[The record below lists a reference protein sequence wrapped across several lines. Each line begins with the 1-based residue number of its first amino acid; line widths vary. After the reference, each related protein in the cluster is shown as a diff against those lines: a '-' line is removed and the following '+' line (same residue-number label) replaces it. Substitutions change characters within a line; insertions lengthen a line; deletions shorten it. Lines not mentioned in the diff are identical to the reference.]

1 MSKPYCCSLSVR
13 VCIRTIAFQPSS
25 CTRLGCIDSME
36 PLVQRFVRLQMVE
49 LERAV
54 PWSVKAVF
62 EPRESWAAATVSCP
76 QLGLCFVLPVP
87 AGLGYAARSAPARP
101 PLWLPRWIVAAG
113 PWLLTSVLLS
123 CRRRAGDVAGGAA
136 PRRHRGLHHAL
147 QAHALRR
154 PPQGVGDCPCMRG
167 SAL

>member
-1 MSKPYCCSLSVR
+1 MSKPYCCSMSVR
-13 VCIRTIAFQPSS
+13 VCIRSIAFQPSS

-36 PLVQRFVRLQMVE
+36 PLLQRFVRLQMVE

-87 AGLGYAARSAPARP
+87 AGLGYVRSTFCARTPSV
-101 PLWLPRWIVAAG
+101 VAAQ
-113 PWLLTSVLLS
+113 VQLLS
-123 CRRRAGDVAGGAA
+123 
-136 PRRHRGLHHAL
+136 RG
-147 QAHALRR
+147 
-154 PPQGVGDCPCMRG
+154 C
-167 SAL
+167 